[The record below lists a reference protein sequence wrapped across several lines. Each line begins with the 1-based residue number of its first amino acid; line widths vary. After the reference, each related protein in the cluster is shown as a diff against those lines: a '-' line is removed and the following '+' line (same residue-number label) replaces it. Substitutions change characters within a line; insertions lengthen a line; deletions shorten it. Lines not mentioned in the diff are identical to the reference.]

1 MYKVCIWNGA
11 SRVVFAKLETF
22 YWYLHFRTESSCDYS
37 RATCSGLLGRHLV
50 QKVWEHSI
58 RFILKANLSRWGN
71 AVGYSDSRG
80 RGPLSPFIGRG
91 NSTGQYGEPPLN
103 SGVTVCGCHTAR
115 NILTTGGCS
124 HLLRNSR
131 RSIKLDGKAE
141 PKGTKRVKPVRY
153 TAAKLH
159 DKGVLLGIDDLQTNQ

>member
-1 MYKVCIWNGA
+1 M
-11 SRVVFAKLETF
+11 
-22 YWYLHFRTESSCDYS
+22 HFGIVIPEQGDLFLL
-37 RATCSGLLGRHLV
+37 LLGEEIAQV
-50 QKVWEHSI
+50 
-58 RFILKANLSRWGN
+58 
-71 AVGYSDSRG
+71 
-80 RGPLSPFIGRG
+80 
-91 NSTGQYGEPPLN
+91 STGEPPVN
-103 SGVTVCGCHTAR
+103 SGVTVRGCRTAW

>member
-1 MYKVCIWNGA
+1 MQLGIVIPEEGDLC
-11 SRVVFAKLETF
+11 L
-22 YWYLHFRTESSCDYS
+22 LL
-37 RATCSGLLGRHLV
+37 SGEEIAQV
-50 QKVWEHSI
+50 
-58 RFILKANLSRWGN
+58 
-71 AVGYSDSRG
+71 
-80 RGPLSPFIGRG
+80 
-91 NSTGQYGEPPLN
+91 STGEPPLN
-103 SGVTVCGCHTAR
+103 SGVNVCGCHTAR